1 MVSGAVLAANKNPQR
16 HHRTNV
22 RLNPKDR
29 RMDLRSYRRSMH
41 ALSRAT
47 FEFVGATLVVARISA
62 LKLIV
67 WFFLIADG

>member
-1 MVSGAVLAANKNPQR
+1 
-16 HHRTNV
+16 
-22 RLNPKDR
+22 
-29 RMDLRSYRRSMH
+29 MDLRSYRRSMH